1 MESLHVSTRLW
12 VLILLLSYC
21 INSTLANNK
30 SVLIKES
37 QITELVNRIFLPS
50 EWWDRVSRL
59 TQEAPI
65 PDPKTVMRPG
75 SPPK

>member
-1 MESLHVSTRLW
+1 MIALMTTSE
-12 VLILLLSYC
+12 
-21 INSTLANNK
+21 
-30 SVLIKES
+30 
-37 QITELVNRIFLPS
+37 ITEVAKGGFLPS
-50 EWWDRVSRL
+50 EWWERVSRL